1 LPRFGRIDC
10 LTEPAVRTP
19 LPWQACAAK
28 GSKTHACPARPTD
41 VDIFVPVR
49 GPPCPA
55 TLSQTPYSAMPTNLY
70 QTLAS
75 YKDLIIN
82 LSVRELKSRYSGTV
96 LGFFWSILNPLFM
109 ALIYMVFLRLLVG
122 RGVPTEDILIG
133 VFAWQ
138 YTGQSVFSGQSC
150 INGNANLVK
159 KVNFPRFLL
168 PLSFSA
174 GNLIHHLLALGVQI
188 VMVIGLLLWKGSMI
202 SVWVLALPLLV
213 AYHSLFN
220 LGLTLLVS
228 TSHVY
233 FRDTNHIVSIVM
245 QAWFFMTP
253 IIYNLSFID
262 RFMDRAPWLWNIYLL
277 NPMAGMVTAYRAL
290 QIPESIF
297 PWSWPIVIGLALPVP
312 LLFYSYR
319 IFQRYQKY
327 FSDLV

>member
-1 LPRFGRIDC
+1 
-10 LTEPAVRTP
+10 
-19 LPWQACAAK
+19 
-28 GSKTHACPARPTD
+28 
-41 VDIFVPVR
+41 
-49 GPPCPA
+49 
-55 TLSQTPYSAMPTNLY
+55 MPTNLY

>member
-1 LPRFGRIDC
+1 MSTSLI
-10 LTEPAVRTP
+10 
-19 LPWQACAAK
+19 
-28 GSKTHACPARPTD
+28 H
-41 VDIFVPVR
+41 
-49 GPPCPA
+49 
-55 TLSQTPYSAMPTNLY
+55 TLI
-70 QTLAS
+70 S
-75 YKDLIIN
+75 YKDLIVN
-82 LSVRELKSRYSGTV
+82 LSARELKGRYSGTM

-109 ALIYMVFLRLLVG
+109 ALIYMIFLRLLVG

-138 YTGQSVFSGQSC
+138 YTGQSVFGGQGC
-150 INGNANLVK
+150 INNNANLVK
-159 KVNFPRFLL
+159 KVNFPRLLL

-174 GNLIHHLLALGVQI
+174 GNLIHHLLAIGVQI
-188 VMVIGLLLWKGSMI
+188 VMITGILLWKGSML
-202 SVWVLALPLLV
+202 SAWVVALPLLI

-253 IIYNLSFID
+253 VIYNLSFID
-262 RFMDRAPWLWNIYLL
+262 RFMERAPWLWNIYLL

-290 QIPESIF
+290 QLPESTF

-312 LLFYSYR
+312 LLFISYR
-319 IFQRYQKY
+319 VFQRYQKY